1 MKRLKKNRFRKRCYI
16 DSEWKKMICK
26 SIHDIKW
33 NICLTFVTVFFYLA
47 ELQARI
53 KKCNEQVFT
62 ELESKMPNCK
72 TELKNYH
79 QTPTTLN
86 WNQIQFKCNSMN
98 ELGDLSV
105 FDIKFQRL
113 MGYSGENDNSYPLP
127 NTGSNGN
134 NLVMSFSLLIVTFAA
149 FI

>member
-1 MKRLKKNRFRKRCYI
+1 M
-16 DSEWKKMICK
+16 
-26 SIHDIKW
+26 
-33 NICLTFVTVFFYLA
+33 
-47 ELQARI
+47 
-53 KKCNEQVFT
+53 FT

-72 TELKNYH
+72 AELKNYH

-113 MGYSGENDNSYPLP
+113 MGYSGEDDNSYPLP
-127 NTGSNGN
+127 NTGSNGS
-134 NLVMSFSLLIVTFAA
+134 NLVMSLSLLIVTFAA